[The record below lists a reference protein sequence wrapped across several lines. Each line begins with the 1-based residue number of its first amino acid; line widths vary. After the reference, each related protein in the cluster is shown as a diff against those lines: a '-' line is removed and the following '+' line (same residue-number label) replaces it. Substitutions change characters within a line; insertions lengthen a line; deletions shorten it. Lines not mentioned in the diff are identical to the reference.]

1 MRLDYERY
9 QLIMKADSVKIC
21 TVFERRKS
29 EIILHYCITKK
40 LLLTFVVKFGR
51 ERKYDTINKAHNK

>member
-29 EIILHYCITKK
+29 EIILYYKK
-40 LLLTFVVKFGR
+40 
-51 ERKYDTINKAHNK
+51 TIAYLCCEVWKGTQV